1 MGKKFADKFSYLH
14 FAVGIISYYWA
25 VDLKTLLIVHTI
37 FELLE
42 NSPYGIKFINT
53 QLKGIWPGGK
63 DYKDSI
69 INNLGDTVFVVLGW
83 LSAHLLQI
91 LLENNFT

>member
-1 MGKKFADKFSYLH
+1 MGKNFTDKFSYLH

-25 VDLKTLLIVHTI
+25 IDIKFLLLVHTI

-63 DYKDSI
+63 DNSDTV
-69 INNLGDTVFVVLGW
+69 INILGDTVFVALGW

-91 LLENNFT
+91 LENKFT